1 MAVKR
6 VRVDDGGGGGGGGGG
21 GSTNTSRNTGNL
33 VDPQAAAVISD
44 GGQQQMAGQVGPAPI
59 PETDYEFQY
68 PGGNT
73 GAQMPGVGMG
83 TGPNTGMPGG
93 YGVQGGYGM
102 NPMQGGG
109 SYGGS
114 LQDYAN
120 QFGGGLAG
128 NIPPREGMPDLP
140 GATANTLQTMD
151 FANHPALQSAME
163 AFKQTTLPTI
173 ANAMSASGL
182 GRSGAAGAAI
192 SQGQAQMAL
201 PVMQQLMD
209 LEMQGMGLGVEQR
222 GQDINSI
229 QNQLGLGLQ
238 ARGQDLGARGQDIG
252 ALLQGRGQ
260 DIGALLQGRGQDL
273 EQMLTGRAQDL
284 TGRGQNLD
292 ALLQQSQQA
301 LGARGQDIGAMQ
313 AGMGGMLQGDQQAQQ
328 RYMDALNMM
337 SGLGGTQRSIEDA
350 RLGAEYG
357 EQERQYGLA
366 RDLLFGPLGQLTQ
379 QVGSRTTQS
388 GGK

>member
-1 MAVKR
+1 
-6 VRVDDGGGGGGGGGG
+6 
-21 GSTNTSRNTGNL
+21 
-33 VDPQAAAVISD
+33 
-44 GGQQQMAGQVGPAPI
+44 
-59 PETDYEFQY
+59 
-68 PGGNT
+68 
-73 GAQMPGVGMG
+73 
-83 TGPNTGMPGG
+83 
-93 YGVQGGYGM
+93 M

-140 GATANTLQTMD
+140 GATANPLQTMD

-209 LEMQGMGLGVEQR
+209 LEMQGMGYGVQERGQDIGAMMQGMGLGVEQR

>member
-1 MAVKR
+1 M
-6 VRVDDGGGGGGGGGG
+6 
-21 GSTNTSRNTGNL
+21 
-33 VDPQAAAVISD
+33 Q
-44 GGQQQMAGQVGPAPI
+44 
-59 PETDYEFQY
+59 FQH
-68 PGGNT
+68 
-73 GAQMPGVGMG
+73 
-83 TGPNTGMPGG
+83 PGG
-93 YGVQGGYGM
+93 YTGSEMPWNYPGSEAQMGQTPSSYGV
-102 NPMQGGG
+102 GG
-109 SYGGS
+109 SS
-114 LQDYAN
+114 VIPSAQQYAQ
-120 QFGGGLAG
+120 QFGQGLMG
-128 NIPPREGMPDLP
+128 DLP
-140 GATANTLQTMD
+140 GREANPLQSMD

-173 ANAMSASGL
+173 SNAMSAAGL

-209 LEMQGMGLGVEQR
+209 LEMQGMGLGVQQR
-222 GQDINSI
+222 GQDIGAL
-229 QNQLGLGLQ
+229 QNQLGLGMQ
-238 ARGQDLGARGQDIG
+238 ARGQDVG

-260 DIGALLQGRGQDL
+260 DIESMLGGRGQDL
-273 EQMLTGRAQDL
+273 QA
-284 TGRGQNLD
+284 RGQTLD
-292 ALLQQSQQA
+292 ALLAQSGQGLQ
-301 LGARGQDIGAMQ
+301 ARGQDIGAMQ
-313 AGMGGMLQGDQQAQQ
+313 AGMGGMLQGDQQAMQ
-328 RYMDALNMM
+328 RYQAALDAM